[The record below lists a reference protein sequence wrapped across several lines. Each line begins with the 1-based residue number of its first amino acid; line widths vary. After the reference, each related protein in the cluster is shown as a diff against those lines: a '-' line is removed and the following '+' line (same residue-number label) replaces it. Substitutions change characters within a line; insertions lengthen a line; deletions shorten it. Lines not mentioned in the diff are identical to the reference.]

1 MNIYLVRHGDDD
13 ERYRGGWSELPL
25 VEAGID
31 KAKKLGEY
39 LSSEK
44 NYEIKVDRIISSDL
58 KRAKMTADIINE
70 KLNVRILYDKRLREN
85 NNGALAGMLNEEAIK
100 KYPHA
105 FFSTLKYN
113 ERFPDGESPKEFFH
127 RIRKDFFDI
136 IKENK
141 DVENLM
147 IVTHAGVI
155 GIVWHILNKKRWS
168 NKRKALKLPKTS
180 ITKIVIDE
188 NRKEICYVGNIP
200 HLEN

>member
-70 KLNVRILYDKRLREN
+70 KLNVSILYDKRLREN

-188 NRKEICYVGNIP
+188 NRKEICYVRNIT